1 MAKKIKKVKDQSTIE
16 YYKKIDIFE
25 NIVKEKSEN
34 MKNDVIQLQ
43 IKAAK
48 ACFNDV
54 QKWVNDEKCDRK
66 LVEST
71 VNEYVKDH
79 MLADLKLYKHFY
91 YKIAM
96 EYLINNRDEIKKI
109 LLKMVDERRNIF
121 SKDFLKDFN
130 EDLENNLECT
140 IFNIWLHLKRKT
152 IFAKNEEFNEIINIM
167 EEGNIDLNNIDKVC
181 KIIYMQI
188 DELYYAKFNE
198 VSDKIASKP
207 EYYVDFFKSN
217 PEYFIKNPKENF
229 KNKIGQ
235 INLNEGKSNNILDG
249 KKDKNSNIAISS
261 VALDNAKSRI
271 KDVMYL
277 SEFTEMPFFRGI
289 SSNKENKK
297 SMVKDKEKD
306 LHNLALLFHNV
317 VSTELNESDIKEILY
332 MIKALANPK
341 LELKEN
347 FDVKKSVYNF
357 VKSLGKDFKYM
368 NNNQAITKRLVSLLE
383 LLSEIGLIEQVNEYE
398 NKKNQIVGL
407 ECLNLDYKEL
417 SEILNKLPNNDFV
430 SEEGKLAMLA
440 FYCNRTVKKLEIIS
454 RLGYIY
460 EKLGIYDDIDKGKL
474 QSIDKYDFSE
484 KNIKD
489 LMLKFDSIKE
499 IVEDDF
505 YKKYSYKEKYNN
517 RKEVLT
523 PQIKEEY
530 VNKMMEYKEAYS
542 LHFGGR
548 LLEDDLLKIISHL
561 EAHDHCYRFKT
572 NMLSELIYTAKN
584 KNEKSGILNWG
595 YVIGDRNLD
604 PNVILLGFD
613 IKFMNMPLILH
624 ERKSKLINI
633 LKLIS
638 GKMEIPIYEGS
649 FNISNFSKKGLS
661 EVYTSVLY
669 PLNSNQRK
677 QLKKIDTK
685 SVYVKHIKSIN
696 NLEKINKEYED
707 KYYDV
712 ELGQI
717 CSKIKAE
724 TLDEVSGQQNNKKSN
739 NDFDE
744 R

>member
-34 MKNDVIQLQ
+34 MKDDAVQLQ

-48 ACFNDV
+48 ACFNDI
-54 QKWVNDEKCDRK
+54 QNWVIDDNSDRET
-66 LVEST
+66 VEST

-79 MLADLKLYKHFY
+79 MLADLKLYKFFY

-96 EYLINNRDEIKKI
+96 EYFINNKDEIKNI
-109 LLKMVDERRNIF
+109 LLKTIGEGRNIF
-121 SKDFLKDFN
+121 SNDFMKDFN

-140 IFNIWLHLKRKT
+140 IFNIWLHLKKKA
-152 IFAKNEEFNEIINIM
+152 IFAKNEEYKEIINIM
-167 EEGNIDLNNIDKVC
+167 DEGKIDSNNIDKVC

-207 EYYVDFFKSN
+207 EYYVDFFKNN
-217 PEYFIKNPKENF
+217 PEYFIKNPKEDL
-229 KNKIGQ
+229 KKQIGQ
-235 INLNEGKSNNILDG
+235 INSNEDKSNNLFAG
-249 KKDKNSNIAISS
+249 KKDKNSNISISS
-261 VALDNAKSRI
+261 VAFDNAKTRI

-277 SEFTEMPFFRGI
+277 AEFTEMPFFRGI

-297 SMVKDKEKD
+297 SMVKDREKD

-317 VSTELNESDIKEILY
+317 VSTALNESEIADILY
-332 MIKALANPK
+332 IIKVLLNPK

-347 FDVKKSVYNF
+347 FDAKKSIYSF
-357 VKSLGKDFKYM
+357 VQSLGKDFKYM
-368 NNNQAITKRLVSLLE
+368 NNNQAISKRLVSLLE
-383 LLSEIGLIEQVNEYE
+383 LLREIGLIEQVNEYE
-398 NKKNQIVGL
+398 NKKNKIVGL

-417 SEILNKLPNNDFV
+417 SEILNKLPNNDFI

-440 FYCNRTVKKLEIIS
+440 FYSNRTVKKLETIS

-460 EKLGIYDDIDKGKL
+460 EKLGVYDDIEKGKL

-523 PQIKEEY
+523 PEIKEEY
-530 VNKMMEYKEAYS
+530 INKMLEYKEAYS

-548 LLEDDLLKIISHL
+548 LLEDDLSKIISHL

-572 NMLSELIYTAKN
+572 NMLSELIYTAQN

-613 IKFMNMPLILH
+613 IKYMNMPLILH
-624 ERKSKLINI
+624 VKKIELINI

-712 ELGQI
+712 ECGQI

-724 TLDEVSGQQNNKKSN
+724 TVDEVSGQQNNKKSD